1 MQRRLFAALLLVLI
15 AAPAFAWGE
24 AGHLMTNEAATLA
37 LPTDM
42 PHFFYKAF
50 PQLVWLGVDPDR
62 WKGAGESLDNVN
74 PPDHF
79 IDYEYVADL
88 QLPSKRYQFID
99 QLYKTRTLRRYG
111 ISNSTIGFLPWRV
124 AELCDRLT
132 NEWRQW
138 RASVPNTTERRA
150 IEADII
156 HDAGLLGHYVGD
168 TGNPLHTTWNYNGW
182 ITPNPRGYANDCAIH
197 FRFETQFVSHAIATN
212 DVMPYVA
219 KPQLRSNYFATELAF
234 IRDSNALVERVY
246 QIDRDGGFNVL
257 RPVDPDA
264 KRFAAERLAAGA
276 SMLRDLWW
284 STWVNSSKPPARFSE
299 GD

>member
-1 MQRRLFAALLLVLI
+1 MQRRLFVALLAILI
-15 AAPAFAWGE
+15 AAPAWAWGD
-24 AGHLMTNEAATLA
+24 AGHLMTNEAATLS

-42 PHFFYKAF
+42 PYFFYKSF

-79 IDYEYVADL
+79 LDYEYVADL
-88 QLPSKRYQFID
+88 QLDNRRYRFID
-99 QLYKTRTLRRYG
+99 QLYTTRTLRRYG
-111 ISNSTIGFLPWRV
+111 ITNSTIGFLPWRV

-156 HDAGLLGHYVGD
+156 HDAGILGHYVGD
-168 TGNPLHTTWNYNGW
+168 TGNPLHTTLNYNGW
-182 ITPNPRGYANDCAIH
+182 ITPNPNGYANDCAIH
-197 FRFETQFVSHAIATN
+197 ARFESQFISHAIATK
-212 DVMPYVA
+212 DVMPFVT
-219 KPQLRSNYFATELAF
+219 KPQLRADYFATELAF
-234 IRDSNALVERVY
+234 IRSSNALVERVY
-246 QIDRDGGFNVL
+246 AIDKDGGFNTL
-257 RPVDPDA
+257 RPVDPQA
-264 KRFAAERLAAGA
+264 RQFAAERLAAGA

-284 STWVNSSKPPARFSE
+284 STWFNSAKPPRKVGE
-299 GD
+299 E